1 MAAPRRSK
9 NQRRPE
15 PRRGDSELAT
25 QFFAGS
31 YAEIVQSTFDAG
43 DSYTSSDTAFV
54 VGALTFVG
62 RIEDAQL
69 CFDSLRL
76 RTETADPP
84 TVAACHFFLG
94 VAYARAG
101 NFERA
106 HWFLVSGARAR
117 TRSEPRSA
125 AFALQGLACFRYFTG
140 RFRAAARHAFR
151 ARRAAH
157 VARFPY
163 LQMLANDLRGH
174 ALAQLGQFR
183 AGIGLLQQAKLSSEQ
198 LGFGMNAYAIECSIA
213 IYLADSVAGSEVLP
227 RVESLLG
234 RRAHDSY
241 SRRLLLTALA
251 RQLALR
257 GRRTQALDALT
268 QADENALALGTRRA
282 KLGNVV
288 TRLQV
293 LRWSEG
299 PAACAEL
306 LEKSADL
313 VEQGDVALRAE
324 LVGFDAYVGK
334 SLADEARRAQ
344 AIDALRVLA
353 RTAEHHRAR
362 AELQRLAATPLLER
376 AFPEDELTPLLRAVN
391 TQERSALP
399 RLLSLGLLGP
409 IPELLGLVPSRR
421 IILLGNEH
429 AVLLEDR
436 GDLQIRS
443 NPPRW
448 FATLLHLLGTG
459 PASKEAI
466 VRALWGLRAYRP
478 ERHDSL
484 IRTTI
489 HRFRALVS
497 PHGDWV
503 ALAPNGGYVCSVPIL
518 SFGADLES
526 VELTELEVPLAE
538 GEVPESPVTLTT
550 RTTRQDPVTE
560 RVLAL
565 LQSGQ
570 RCSVRQVAQSLRI
583 SPSTALRALRG
594 LVRGKLV
601 TRSGYARA
609 TRYSAREAYDKAGG
623 SS

>member
-1 MAAPRRSK
+1 M
-9 NQRRPE
+9 
-15 PRRGDSELAT
+15 GDSELAT

-31 YAEIVQSTFDAG
+31 YAEIVQSIFDAG
-43 DSYTSSDTAFV
+43 EAYTAADAAFV
-54 VGALTFVG
+54 VGALSFVG
-62 RIEDAQL
+62 RLEDAQL

-76 RTETADPP
+76 RTQTPEPR

-106 HWFLVSGARAR
+106 HWFLVNGARTS
-117 TRSEPRSA
+117 TRSAPRSA
-125 AFALQGLACFRYFTG
+125 AFAFQGLACFRYFTG

-151 ARRAAH
+151 ALRAAH
-157 VARFPY
+157 FARFPY

-198 LGFGMNAYAIECSIA
+198 LGFGMNAYAIESSIV

-227 RVESLLG
+227 RVEGLLG

-257 GRRTQALDALT
+257 GRRTQALSALE
-268 QADENALALGTRRA
+268 QADESALALGTRRA

-288 TRLQV
+288 TRLAV

-299 PAACAEL
+299 PHACAEL

-313 VEQGDVALRAE
+313 VDEGDVALRAE

-334 SLADEARRAQ
+334 SLGDEVRRAN
-344 AIDALRVLA
+344 AIDALRLLA
-353 RTAEHHRAR
+353 RTAEHQRAW
-362 AELQRLAATPLLER
+362 AELQRLAAAPLLER

-391 TQERSALP
+391 TEERSALP

-409 IPELLGLVPSRR
+409 IPELLGLVPGRR
-421 IILLGNEH
+421 IIVLGNEH
-429 AVLLEDR
+429 AVLLEDH
-436 GDLQIRS
+436 GDLQTRL

-448 FATLLHLLGTG
+448 FATLLRLLSTG

-489 HRFRALVS
+489 HRFRALVA

-503 ALAPNGGYVCSVPIL
+503 VLAPNGGYLCSVPIV
-518 SFGADLES
+518 SVGANAES
-526 VELTELEVPLAE
+526 IDSTELEVPLAE
-538 GEVPESPVTLTT
+538 GEVPESLVTPAT
-550 RTTRQDPVTE
+550 RTTRQDPVAE
-560 RVLAL
+560 RALTL
-565 LQSGQ
+565 LQAGQ
-570 RCSVRQVAQSLRI
+570 RCSVRQVARSLGI
-583 SPSTALRALRG
+583 SQSTALRALRE
-594 LVRGKLV
+594 LVRRKLV
-601 TRSGYARA
+601 TRSGHARA
-609 TRYSAREAYDKAGG
+609 TRYGASAG
-623 SS
+623 